1 MANDE
6 MYTPAWIFEALK
18 LEFDIDV
25 SAPAGGA
32 PYVPCKKYFTID
44 DDGLAQDWQ
53 GLVWCNPPYSK
64 PSPWVDKWLAN
75 GNGLALLPLSG
86 NSQWWQR
93 LWHSQAKVIMMKPN
107 VGFQKPDGAIQ
118 KIMYGTSLWAI
129 GETAVQAL
137 INSEIGAVR

>member
-18 LEFDIDV
+18 LKFDLDV

-32 PYVPCKKYFTID
+32 PYVPCNKYYTIN
-44 DDGLAQDWQ
+44 DDGLMQSWH

-64 PSPWVDKWLAN
+64 PSPWVDKWLSH
-75 GNGLALLPLSG
+75 GEGLALLPLSG

-93 LWHSQAKVIMMKPN
+93 LWHSKAKVIMMKPN
-107 VGFQKPDGAIQ
+107 VGFEKPDQSIQ

-129 GETAVQAL
+129 GDKAVNAL
-137 INSEIGAVR
+137 INSDIGAVR